1 MVIVSKFVKEH
12 IPLCVCTLGLAV
24 LGYLGYHAVR
34 WIINK
39 CQRTEK
45 VDQIA
50 QKNISNISN
59 VSNQPPD
66 NTSKSLVNRV
76 SNLEISQDK
85 ITMGQGEY
93 VVFHKSPTGEKQ
105 PFSRET
111 FEQVY
116 QVLLQ
121 HSPVALANSGSEK
134 AAEDCANRD
143 TLIKAKLKEIDP
155 TLEAV
160 FVPRT
165 LYELIFIRKCIQE
178 DLKHKKICSSL
189 TPSSHEM
196 NLEFFDGDQEKYTDY
211 LKNKEIRQKERKCW
225 HLCYFTD
232 TGNNKHAGVKDVAY
246 RLNKIML
253 KAFDPSSEGFT
264 HQEFSAFA
272 EKEIEFLKAHYK
284 KGQDEMERL
293 QKGEIIDSIASCSTP
308 GPTTN
313 FGYELTRGSIKPM
326 GIRNGTDA
334 QIIRDA
340 IALDCSKIAQHSLFL
355 YRGADF
361 PKDSTSCWR
370 DENKPYSLSYGSSLF
385 AGCIYDGGAT
395 AFHYM
400 RNEQNAYAVPVAF
413 NQLNESPFFVPTTHT
428 VAQLFGDG
436 EIFHARTKAWKDF
449 DVKKIGGMN
458 MGAKGH
464 MRDHL
469 TSNLSQT
476 ELNSQFKAYKNKALQ
491 MK

>member
-1 MVIVSKFVKEH
+1 
-12 IPLCVCTLGLAV
+12 
-24 LGYLGYHAVR
+24 
-34 WIINK
+34 
-39 CQRTEK
+39 
-45 VDQIA
+45 
-50 QKNISNISN
+50 
-59 VSNQPPD
+59 
-66 NTSKSLVNRV
+66 
-76 SNLEISQDK
+76 
-85 ITMGQGEY
+85 MGQGEY
-93 VVFHKSPTGEKQ
+93 IVFHTSPTGEKQ
-105 PFSRET
+105 PLSRET

-116 QVLLQ
+116 QILLQ
-121 HSPVALANSGSEK
+121 YSPAALANSGSEK
-134 AAEDCANRD
+134 ATKDCANRYE
-143 TLIKAKLKEIDP
+143 LIKAKLKKIDP

-178 DLKHKKICSSL
+178 DLKHKEICPDLS
-189 TPSSHEM
+189 PSSHKIS
-196 NLEFFDGDQEKYTDY
+196 LKTFKDDQIKYQEFLKEQQEKR
-211 LKNKEIRQKERKCW
+211 LKRKCW

-232 TGNNKHAGVKDVAY
+232 TGNNEHVGVKDVAY
-246 RLNKIML
+246 RLNKSIL
-253 KAFDPSSEGFT
+253 KTFSPSSGGFT

-272 EKEIEFLKAHYK
+272 EKEIAFLKAHYN
-284 KGQDEMERL
+284 KGLEIMEKL
-293 QKGEIIDSIASCSTP
+293 CQGEEVEEISSCSTP

-313 FGYELTRGSIKPM
+313 FGYESTRGYIKPM
-326 GIRNGTDA
+326 GIRNETDA

-361 PKDSTSCWR
+361 QKDSPSCWS
-370 DENKPYSLSYGSSLF
+370 DKDQPYSLSYGSSLF
-385 AGCIYDGGAT
+385 AGCLYDGGAT

-400 RNEQNAYAVPVAF
+400 RNQQNAYAVPIAF
-413 NQLNESPFFVPTTHT
+413 DQLNESPFFVPTTHT
-428 VAQLFGDG
+428 VAQLCGDG

-458 MGAKGH
+458 MGANGH

-491 MK
+491 LK